1 MKFKIFK
8 ILCLFAYIGAAGVL
22 IYESCLDG
30 DRSSEHSENV
40 GEGIEDVVGGLGGD
54 IAEDIEPT
62 EIQITN
68 TSTSG
73 VVGKTTSL
81 SVITLPKES
90 QYTSYSYSSSDSKVA
105 TIDQKGKIKFV
116 GAGTVT
122 FTVTSTTHPDLTDS
136 ITYTVQKVDLTNF
149 SISLSGASASNGVY
163 QLTESNSYSINIS
176 ATPSNAYYTAKYSSN
191 SSAVSVSSSGRVT
204 AKAEVTEATITVT
217 INGISKALKVKVNPL
232 PAPVITTK
240 VDVSAKYTSYKNEIS
255 DIDLSNDV
263 VVKLGEKVSFSTV
276 LDAGTTAKSIVYL
289 SSNEEVLTVS
299 NGGVVTPISIGTAT
313 VTVLEEHSNISHSFN
328 LKVVNLIE
336 IDTETPVIVEGFK
349 FDDNVYK
356 IINGSSG
363 SVSLN
368 FIEESSYTDVT
379 YISSNEFV
387 ATVGEDGT
395 VIPKMA
401 GKTII
406 KLICENDDVRIE
418 YEITVRVRAKT
429 FATDIPNFLYQV
441 RKGIGHFGAFL
452 VFGIFSTLTFF
463 LWFKPKR
470 WFFTVPLNFIQGFGL
485 AALTEY
491 IQTFVP
497 KRYGCWADVKLDYSG
512 FLCSAILITIG
523 FIIHIIVKKIK
534 NKNQ

>member
-1 MKFKIFK
+1 MKFKIFRL
-8 ILCLFAYIGAAGVL
+8 LCLFAYIGAAGVL

-40 GEGIEDVVGGLGGD
+40 GEGIEDVIGGVGGD
-54 IAEDIEPT
+54 QAEDILPT

-73 VVGKTTSL
+73 VVGNGATL
-81 SVITLPKES
+81 NVITLPKES
-90 QYTSYSYSSSDSKVA
+90 QYISYSYSSSNTKIA
-105 TIDQKGKIKFV
+105 TIDQKGKIKFL
-116 GAGTVT
+116 AEGTVT
-122 FTVTSTTHPDLTDS
+122 FTATSTTHPDLTDS
-136 ITYTVQKVDLTNF
+136 ITYTVQKVDLKDF
-149 SISLSGASASNGVY
+149 SISLGAQASNGVY
-163 QLTESNSYSINIS
+163 QLVESNSYNIS
-176 ATPSNAYYTAKYSSN
+176 IKATPSNAYYQAKYSSN
-191 SSAVSVSSSGRVT
+191 NSAVTVSSSGRVT
-204 AKAEVTEATITVT
+204 AKAETTEAIITVT
-217 INGISKALKVKVNPL
+217 INGISKTLKVKVNPL

-240 VDVSAKYTSYKNEIS
+240 VDVDAQYTSYKNES
-255 DIDLSNDV
+255 STVDLSNEIV
-263 VVKLGEKVSFSTV
+263 VRLGEKVSFKTT
-276 LDAGTTAKSIVYL
+276 LDAGTTAKSILYS
-289 SSNEEVLTVS
+289 SSNSDVLSVTNS
-299 NGGVVTPISIGTAT
+299 GVVTPISTGTAT

-336 IDTETPVIVEGFK
+336 IDTETPIIVEGLN

-356 IINGSSG
+356 IINGTSG

-368 FIEESSYTDVT
+368 FIDQSSYTDVT
-379 YISSNEFV
+379 YTSSNELV

-395 VIPKMA
+395 IIPKMA
-401 GKTII
+401 GKSTIT
-406 KLICENDDVRIE
+406 LSCEDGDVKIE
-418 YEITVRVRAKT
+418 YQITLRVRAKT

-463 LWFKPKR
+463 MWFKPKR
-470 WFFTVPLNFIQGFGL
+470 WFFTVPVNFLQGFLL

-497 KRYGCWADVKLDYSG
+497 KRYGAWSDVQLDYFG

-523 FIIHIIVKKIK
+523 AVIYIIVKKIK
-534 NKNQ
+534 NKA